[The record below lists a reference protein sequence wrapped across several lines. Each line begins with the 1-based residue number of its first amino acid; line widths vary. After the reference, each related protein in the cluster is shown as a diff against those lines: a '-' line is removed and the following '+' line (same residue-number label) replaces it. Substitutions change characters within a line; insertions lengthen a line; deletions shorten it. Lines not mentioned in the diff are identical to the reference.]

1 MWLDI
6 TESLPGELPSLLG
19 NVRTLQAREVGDL
32 ALAVKNIA
40 TAFIG
45 DQVSYPLRWRVRIDD
60 ICAGHRDEEDGE
72 DRHGRFGDLA
82 QEAEQ

>member
-1 MWLDI
+1 VWLDI

-32 ALAVKNIA
+32 AFGVKNIA

-45 DQVSYPLRWRVRIDD
+45 DQVSYLLRWRVRIDD
-60 ICAGHRDEEDGE
+60 IRAGRRGEEDGE
-72 DRHGRFGDLA
+72 DGDG
-82 QEAEQ
+82 